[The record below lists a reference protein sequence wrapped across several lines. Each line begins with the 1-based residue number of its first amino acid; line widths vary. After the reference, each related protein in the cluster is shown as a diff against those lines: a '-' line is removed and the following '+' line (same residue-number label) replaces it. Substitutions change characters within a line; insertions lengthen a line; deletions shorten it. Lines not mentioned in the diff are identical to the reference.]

1 MGLSLHEAPVV
12 LIHQRTRVLAPVF
25 SELMGLGFLVQSMH
39 IVQLGHYFDSSV
51 QQFHRVQSVTRATRV
66 LLHLVILVI
75 SMWSCCHPTKLGSP
89 QWLYLAINAKLYQCA
104 QLNFMKTSLQ
114 KDRKQSNQ
122 IELRIYK
129 QMHKEHDITT
139 THGLFQG
146 PNSTIMEPKIT
157 EKCPRKKLES
167 YLLKIDDHI
176 KQRNKCTN

>member
-1 MGLSLHEAPVV
+1 MATEVSMGLSLHEAPVV

-104 QLNFMKTSLQ
+104 QLNFMKTSL
-114 KDRKQSNQ
+114 
-122 IELRIYK
+122 
-129 QMHKEHDITT
+129 
-139 THGLFQG
+139 
-146 PNSTIMEPKIT
+146 
-157 EKCPRKKLES
+157 
-167 YLLKIDDHI
+167 
-176 KQRNKCTN
+176 